1 MSPKQEQIRLLM
13 VDDEEEFLTA
23 TSQAL
28 ERRGFA
34 VTTARNG
41 PEALD
46 AATGRPFDVALL
58 DIKMPGMDGVELFIK
73 LQRKQPGL
81 PMIFLTG
88 HGTVSQAFAM
98 AKRGAFDYVA
108 KPCPVDDLAE
118 RLREAV
124 RSERPRGEAVLTLG
138 PQVRVLL
145 VDDEVELL
153 ESLQPVLERRGLK
166 VMTAASGEKGL
177 AILDETVI
185 DVVVL
190 DIKMPGLDGLEVLRR
205 IKAKRPEVEVVL
217 LTGHPTLDTAREGLK
232 LGACEYL
239 VKPPEIGPLTE
250 LIQQAYERRRET
262 IERIQRDTIRDII
275 SRLPG

>member
-1 MSPKQEQIRLLM
+1 MSPNQEKIRLLM
-13 VDDEEEFLTA
+13 VDDEEDFLTA

-34 VTTARNG
+34 VTTARSG

-58 DIKMPGMDGVELFIK
+58 DIRMPGMDGVELFIK

-88 HGTVSQAFAM
+88 HGTVNQAFTM

-108 KPCPVDDLAE
+108 KPCPVDDLAA

-124 RSERPRGEAVLTLG
+124 RSERPLGEAALTLG
-138 PQVRVLL
+138 PQMRVLL

-239 VKPPEIGPLTE
+239 VKPPEIGQLTT
-250 LIQQAYERRRET
+250 LIRQAYERRRET

-275 SRLPG
+275 SRFPG